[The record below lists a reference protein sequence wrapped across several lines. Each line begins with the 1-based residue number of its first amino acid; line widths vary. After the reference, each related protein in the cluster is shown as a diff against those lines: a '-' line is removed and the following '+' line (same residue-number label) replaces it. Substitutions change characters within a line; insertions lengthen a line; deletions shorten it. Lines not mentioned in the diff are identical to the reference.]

1 MKNKKYLTSRVK
13 YYKDKFNT
21 DFHDKKNQIRL
32 SVFVRIKNINEV
44 SETNKDYYSQVFL
57 QKCKYLKISSF
68 NFCGL
73 ICLNIEILLL
83 KLLV

>member
-32 SVFVRIKNINEV
+32 SVFVCINNIN
-44 SETNKDYYSQVFL
+44 
-57 QKCKYLKISSF
+57 
-68 NFCGL
+68 
-73 ICLNIEILLL
+73 
-83 KLLV
+83 